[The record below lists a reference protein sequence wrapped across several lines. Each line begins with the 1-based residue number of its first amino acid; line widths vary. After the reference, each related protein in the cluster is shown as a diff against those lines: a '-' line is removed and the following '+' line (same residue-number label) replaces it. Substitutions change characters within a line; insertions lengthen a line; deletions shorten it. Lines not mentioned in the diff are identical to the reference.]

1 MFCIQASC
9 DLGVLILQAKEHL
22 QMLEREEEV
31 ASGPEDEDEAAAIFD
46 ERPRDNWDCESILTS
61 CSTAYNH
68 PKKLDAG
75 SVRR

>member
-1 MFCIQASC
+1 
-9 DLGVLILQAKEHL
+9 
-22 QMLEREEEV
+22 MLEREEEV
-31 ASGPEDEDEAAAIFD
+31 ASGREDEDEAAAIFD